1 MKTNK
6 NLKFKLATENKCSR
20 VEISTFCSSNILYM
34 TQKLA
39 IKRMMVQG
47 DICVVCE
54 EVKYRYDKGMLAILL
69 QISVINGNSCHNSDI
84 ND

>member
-1 MKTNK
+1 METNK

-39 IKRMMVQG
+39 IKRMMVKG

-54 EVKYRYDKGMLAILL
+54 EVKYNENKEEVEKSI
-69 QISVINGNSCHNSDI
+69 
-84 ND
+84 